1 MYQLKAKPED
11 FKVKENLDLKLK
23 DKGKFLYFTLKKTK
37 WTTLKAIDEIARKL
51 KVHPKVFSTAG
62 MKDKYGIATQYV
74 SGFNLKLN
82 DLKNINIKDIELTPL
97 GYSDDRIKLGQLTS
111 NTFEIVVRRL
121 EKPLAKIQY
130 FPNYYD
136 DQRFGEVRPNT
147 HLVGKKLLER
157 DFEGAMKTYLCQP
170 FETET
175 RDYIEFRNNL
185 EKNWGKFSGLE
196 VPEGM
201 FFERKVL
208 SQLSKEKNWT
218 KAFMVLP
225 RQLLTLFVQAYQS
238 KLFNDC
244 LNIYIGENYSSYV
257 EADYVLGKLAFPLDI
272 KDPDLKIPIIG
283 RDLRPCSRETDSIIK
298 DIMKKELI
306 KPSDFKSKLS
316 FINSKSILRPAF
328 AKLKNIEIS
337 NLEKDELSKNRFKQ
351 KVKFK
356 IKKGS
361 YATIA
366 IKAMFALSKS
376 RD

>member
-11 FKVKENLDLKLK
+11 FKVKENLDLK
-23 DKGKFLYFTLKKTK
+23 
-37 WTTLKAIDEIARKL
+37 
-51 KVHPKVFSTAG
+51 
-62 MKDKYGIATQYV
+62 
-74 SGFNLKLN
+74 
-82 DLKNINIKDIELTPL
+82 LKNINIKDIELTPL

-244 LNIYIGENYSSYV
+244 LNIYIKDNYKDYL
-257 EADYVLGKLAFPLDI
+257 EDEYVLGKLAFPFEI
-272 KDPDLKIPIIG
+272 KDSELQIPVIGYGLKPYSEDI
-283 RDLRPCSRETDSIIK
+283 DKIIK
-298 DIMKKELI
+298 EVMKKGRVKL
-306 KPSDFKSKLS
+306 SDFKSNDFS
-316 FINSKSILRPAF
+316 FI
-328 AKLKNIEIS
+328 
-337 NLEKDELSKNRFKQ
+337 
-351 KVKFK
+351 
-356 IKKGS
+356 
-361 YATIA
+361 
-366 IKAMFALSKS
+366 
-376 RD
+376 